1 MSSKRDK
8 MRDRARA
15 RRRVRAR
22 RKAVSAT
29 KALGPRV
36 LAALETEPLIAYGAR
51 CSWWDAKENAGTRES
66 GYKGVP
72 GLPCCPHCGGVLF
85 EIEERTWNIGVETRE
100 AFKWAAERDDY
111 PELVAWSRGRCYP
124 EPDAML
130 AGWEEHLLL
139 DGIRAAADALEV
151 IYADDELEPVGRP
164 ACPVH
169 GVPEPCPTCS
179 AHIAGGL

>member
-85 EIEERTWNIGVETRE
+85 EIEERTWNLGVETRE

-111 PELVAWSRGRCYP
+111 PELVAWSRGRCFP
-124 EPDAML
+124 DPDAML
-130 AGWEEHLLL
+130 AGWVAELEQ
-139 DGIRAAADALEV
+139 RAAVLEYPLHAPSTALAN
-151 IYADDELEPVGRP
+151 YRAGRELYDTNGD
-164 ACPVH
+164 
-169 GVPEPCPTCS
+169 
-179 AHIAGGL
+179 LW